1 MTTMTLDIP
10 EEVANRVASLR
21 EHLPALIEHASE
33 TLPVGY
39 PSGALYLSSD
49 YPIVD
54 EMIGFLASGPTPH
67 QILEHKVSAEL
78 QERLETLL
86 DKNREAALAETEAA
100 ELDAFRRV
108 NHTMILLKARVRK
121 EMSHASA

>member
-1 MTTMTLDIP
+1 MTTMTLDVP
-10 EEVANRVASLR
+10 DEVAYRVAPLR
-21 EHLPALIEHASE
+21 EHLPALMEHVSE
-33 TLPVGY
+33 TLPIGY

-54 EMIGFLASGPTPH
+54 EMMGFLASGPTPN

-86 DKNREAALAETEAA
+86 DKNREAVLVEKEAA

-121 EMSHASA
+121 EMSQASA